1 MRIILA
7 VFMALLCVPSG
18 GASGRVPGLFD
29 LAGVPIRV
37 FDLQADGVAQAFRE
51 FMLTV
56 PMTNARQVPHA
67 LIDDVVASL
76 SFVKAATPAAMP
88 AYFVAAYIQKT
99 PFVAMADADRARYL
113 RRYGETVYPQSE
125 CPVFASQS
133 SASVSQLLGTA
144 SSLSAHYFE
153 HVQGDAR
160 SFDRLFALTE
170 VSHCGF
176 IARELVRPTVL
187 PASVES
193 HELRTI
199 LEALGDYEASLLVRS
214 IPHRGANADEVD
226 ALFAARL
233 LAMFLLDRESP
244 YTAVPALI
252 LEYQHSGTRDVHNHL
267 RPIMRSVR
275 VARQAVR
282 SELEARGEINSD
294 VSLATLERILKEA
307 DEAGRLVVDDPLAES
322 LIAALDTA
330 VVMLQGDVSTRVF
343 PVSSAQNRVP
353 QELLTLGGA
362 ISL

>member
-7 VFMALLCVPSG
+7 VCLALLCVPSG
-18 GASGRVPGLFD
+18 GASGRAPGLFD

-37 FDLQADGVAQAFRE
+37 FDLQADGVSQAFRE

-56 PMTNARQVPHA
+56 PMTNARQVPLA
-67 LIDDVVASL
+67 LIDDVVASV

-99 PFVAMADADRARYL
+99 PFVAMADADRVRYL
-113 RRYGETVYPQSE
+113 KRYGETVYPQRE
-125 CPVFASQS
+125 CPVFVSQS

-144 SSLSAHYFE
+144 SSLPASYFE
-153 HVQGDAR
+153 QVTGDAR
-160 SFDRLFALTE
+160 FFDRLFALTE

-176 IARELVRPTVL
+176 IARELVQPTVL
-187 PASVES
+187 PSSIES

-199 LEALGDYEASLLVRS
+199 LEALGDYEASVLVRS
-214 IPHRGANADEVD
+214 IPRDGSAADEVD

-233 LAMFLLDRESP
+233 LAMFLLERESP
-244 YTAVPALI
+244 YTAVPALV
-252 LEYQHSGTRDVHNHL
+252 LEYQRSDVRDVHRRL

-275 VARQAVR
+275 LARQAVR
-282 SELEARGEINSD
+282 SELEARGELKTN

-307 DEAGRLVVDDPLAES
+307 EGAGRLAVDDPLAES

-330 VVMLQGDVSTRVF
+330 VVLLQGDVSARVF
-343 PVSSAQNRVP
+343 PAPLPESRVP
-353 QELLTLGGA
+353 HDLLTLGGA

>member
-7 VFMALLCVPSG
+7 VFLALLCVPSG
-18 GASGRVPGLFD
+18 GASGRAPGLFD

-37 FDLQADGVAQAFRE
+37 FDLQADGVAQSFRE

-56 PMTNARQVPHA
+56 PMTNARQVPMA

-99 PFVAMADADRARYL
+99 PFVAMADAERARYL
-113 RRYGETVYPQSE
+113 ERYGETVYPQRE
-125 CPVFASQS
+125 CPVFVSQS
-133 SASVSQLLGTA
+133 SASIPHLLGTA
-144 SSLSAHYFE
+144 SNLPAHYFE
-153 HVQGDAR
+153 QVKGDAR

-187 PASVES
+187 PSSIES
-193 HELRTI
+193 QELRTI

-214 IPHRGANADEVD
+214 IPHHGADADEVD

-233 LAMFLLDRESP
+233 LAMFLLERESP
-244 YTAVPALI
+244 YTAIPALI
-252 LEYQHSGTRDVHNHL
+252 LEYQRSDAREVHRRL
-267 RPIMRSVR
+267 RPIMQSVR
-275 VARQAVR
+275 LARQTVR
-282 SELEARGEINSD
+282 SELQARGEIKTNF
-294 VSLATLERILKEA
+294 SLATLERILKEA
-307 DEAGRLVVDDPLAES
+307 RGAGRLAVDDPLAES

-330 VVMLQGDVSTRVF
+330 VVLLQGKVSARVF
-343 PVSSAQNRVP
+343 PVSFPDSRVP
-353 QELLTLGGA
+353 QDLLTLGSA

>member
-7 VFMALLCVPSG
+7 VFLALLCVPSG
-18 GASGRVPGLFD
+18 GASGRAPGLFD

-37 FDLQADGVAQAFRE
+37 FDLQADGVSQAFRE

-56 PMTNARQVPHA
+56 PMTNARQVPLA

-99 PFVAMADADRARYL
+99 PFVAMADADRVRYL
-113 RRYGETVYPQSE
+113 ARYGEAVYPQRE
-125 CPVFASQS
+125 CPVFVSQS

-144 SSLSAHYFE
+144 SNLPTSYFE
-153 HVQGDAR
+153 QVKGDAR

-176 IARELVRPTVL
+176 IARELVQPTVL
-187 PASVES
+187 PPSVES

-199 LEALGDYEASLLVRS
+199 LEALGDYEASVLLRS
-214 IPHRGANADEVD
+214 IPRDGTDADEVD

-233 LAMFLLDRESP
+233 LATFLLERENP
-244 YTAVPALI
+244 YTAVPALV
-252 LEYQHSGTRDVHNHL
+252 LEYHRSDARDVHGRL
-267 RPIMRSVR
+267 GPIMQSVR
-275 VARQAVR
+275 LARQAVR
-282 SELEARGEINSD
+282 SELEARGETKAS
-294 VSLATLERILKEA
+294 VSLGTLERILKEA
-307 DEAGRLVVDDPLAES
+307 DAAGRLAVDDPLAES

-330 VVMLQGDVSTRVF
+330 VVM
-343 PVSSAQNRVP
+343 
-353 QELLTLGGA
+353 
-362 ISL
+362 